1 MEPKSSI
8 QLHGAD
14 LINNATILYTKV
26 CPQTNCL
33 IVFFHTLYIS
43 STPPFSIL
51 SQDIN
56 RFSILSQDINRFC
69 ILSQDI
75 NRFSSL
81 SLVVNRFSSL
91 PLVVNIFSSLSL
103 VVNIFSSLSLVVNR
117 LTSRT
122 DNTHIPHHQF

>member
-56 RFSILSQDINRFC
+56 RFSILSQDINRF
-69 ILSQDI
+69 
-75 NRFSSL
+75 SSL